1 VIRNYFLTYKKY
13 IDNRTKIAASS
24 MKSGTFY
31 IVKEYTYV
39 DGNSKTYSAGETPI
53 IYTLYVSKSKDVVHA
68 VKVTTVNP
76 QIIKRFFSKMVNED
90 TELIQMKGK
99 SSTFFDKYVKK
110 IPVVSR
116 DSYRTY
122 KLSGLDTVFELNM
135 DVNEMTPKSKTVT
148 GIDEKSQKQ
157 SK

>member
-1 VIRNYFLTYKKY
+1 MIRNYFLTYKKY
-13 IDNRTKIAASS
+13 IDDRQKIAASQ

-31 IVKEYTYV
+31 IIKEYTYV
-39 DGNSKTYSAGETPI
+39 DGNNKTYSAAETPI

-76 QIIKRFFSKMVNED
+76 QIIKRFFSKMVNEE

>member
-1 VIRNYFLTYKKY
+1 
-13 IDNRTKIAASS
+13 

-39 DGNSKTYSAGETPI
+39 DGENKTYTAGETPI
-53 IYTLYVSKSKDVVHA
+53 IYTLYVSKSKNIVHA

-76 QIIKRFFSKMVNED
+76 QIIKRFFDKMVNED
-90 TELIQMKGK
+90 TELIEMKGK
-99 SSTFFDKYVKK
+99 SSNYFDKYVKK
-110 IPVVSR
+110 VPIVSR

-135 DVNEMTPKSKTVT
+135 DINEMTSKSKNVV

-157 SK
+157 NK

>member
-1 VIRNYFLTYKKY
+1 MIRNYFLTYKKY

-39 DGNSKTYSAGETPI
+39 DGHSKTYSAGETPS

-157 SK
+157 NK

>member
-1 VIRNYFLTYKKY
+1 VIKNYFSTYKKH
-13 IDNRTKIAASS
+13 IDDRKKIPASK

-39 DGNSKTYSAGETPI
+39 DGNNKTYSAAETPI
-53 IYTLYVSKSKDVVHA
+53 IYTLYVSKTKDVVHA

-76 QIIKRFFSKMVNED
+76 QIIKRFFDKMVNED

-99 SSTFFDKYVKK
+99 SSNYFDKYVKK

-122 KLSGLDTVFELNM
+122 KLSGLDTVFELDM
-135 DVNEMTPKSKTVT
+135 DVNEMTSKSKTVS